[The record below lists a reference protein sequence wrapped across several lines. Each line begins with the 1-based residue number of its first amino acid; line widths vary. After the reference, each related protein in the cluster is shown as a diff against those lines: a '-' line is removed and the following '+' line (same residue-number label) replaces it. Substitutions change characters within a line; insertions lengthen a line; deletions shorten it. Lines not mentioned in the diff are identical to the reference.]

1 MKREVKI
8 GIFAVAMIGAAWAG
22 IRFLKGFDIFSRNSV
37 YYAAYDQINGVQN
50 ASPIMMKGVKIG
62 SVTGLEFDPARS
74 DKVVLRFTIKRDY
87 PIPSD
92 SEAKIFSNG
101 LMGAK
106 AIEITYGKATTFLE
120 PGDTL
125 RSSRDRDLMDVAGSE
140 LDFFKQKFSQV
151 TADLSRTLDN
161 LNRLMETNESSITG
175 TLRHLNSLTGDMAS
189 VLDAEKQNLR
199 AAIGSLTEFSE
210 MLGANSGRVES
221 IIGNL
226 DEVSSQLSEEQVA
239 RKIAEAVG
247 NLNDLLARI
256 EQGDGTLGKLLGD
269 PALYNSLDRATA
281 NLAALLAD
289 VKEYPG
295 RYVHFSL
302 FGRDPEKMKERA
314 DRRAAKAAEKAER
327 DSLRQLRNAEE

>member
-161 LNRLMETNESSITG
+161 LNRLMESNESSITG

-289 VKEYPG
+289 VKQYPG

-302 FGRDPEKMKERA
+302 FGRDPEKMKEKA